1 MIDTQLIKDN
11 PKSVTE
17 KLTLRN
23 YNFNIELFD
32 TTEAKRK
39 KYQTKTED
47 LQARRNILSKEY
59 GSLKKEGKSDQALNK
74 KIDSIKADLDE
85 CSSQL
90 NNIQLTLKELLLDVP
105 NLPHDSVPKGEN
117 EESNLK
123 IREYG
128 EPTILKGKDH
138 LEITSMIDT
147 DAANLLA
154 GSRFAVLNSEI
165 VKLQRA
171 LISFMLDKASEHGYT
186 EYYLPMVANTE
197 SLTSTGQLPK
207 FSDDLFQLTDDYYLI
222 PTAEV
227 PLTNL
232 YRDKII
238 DIDKFP
244 LKLTAHT
251 SCFRSEAGSY
261 GKDTKGLIRQH
272 QFEKVE
278 LVQICHPEKSFEVL
292 ENLTSHAES
301 ILKDL
306 NLPYQVVELCTG
318 DLGFSA
324 AKTYDLEVWV
334 PSQEAYRE
342 ISSCSNFRAFQARRM
357 KARWKNNSDNKIELL
372 NTLNGSGLALSRTIL
387 AILENYQQSDGSV
400 TIPDVLRNY
409 LGKESI
415 LLPQ

>member
-23 YNFNIELFD
+23 YNFNIELFE
-32 TTEAKRK
+32 TTEAQRK

-59 GSLKKEGKSDQALNK
+59 GSLKKEGKSDQALDK

-85 CSSQL
+85 CSNQL

-324 AKTYDLEVWV
+324 AKTYDLEVWI
-334 PSQEAYRE
+334 PSQETFRE
-342 ISSCSNFRAFQARRM
+342 ISSCSNCTDFQARR
-357 KARWKNNSDNKIELL
+357 AKIRFKEEGVTKLAH
-372 NTLNGSGLALSRTIL
+372 TLNGSALAAGRALIAVIENNFDQKSTI
-387 AILENYQQSDGSV
+387 AIPEALQDYTKFS
-400 TIPDVLRNY
+400 
-409 LGKESI
+409 SI
-415 LLPQ
+415 EV